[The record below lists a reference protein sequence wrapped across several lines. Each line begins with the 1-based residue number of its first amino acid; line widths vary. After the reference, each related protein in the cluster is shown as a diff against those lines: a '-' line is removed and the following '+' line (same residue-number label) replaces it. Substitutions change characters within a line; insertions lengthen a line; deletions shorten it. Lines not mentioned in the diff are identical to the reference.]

1 MEEFIRWL
9 EVRAGEAKGD
19 IARLKAQGRADDA
32 AFQSVRANIYD
43 ACGAV
48 SRTLMS
54 SPGAGFPAVR
64 KQFENFRALWGTALE
79 KAKQHG
85 DIKGIA
91 VEETKLAALEEIMAR
106 FREEEGK

>member
-1 MEEFIRWL
+1 MEGFIHWL
-9 EVRAGEAKGD
+9 EDRAREAKDD

-54 SPGAGFPAVR
+54 RPGAGFPAVR

-91 VEETKLAALEEIMAR
+91 VEETKLAALEDIMAR
-106 FREEEGK
+106 FGEEEGK

>member
-48 SRTLMS
+48 TRTLIS
-54 SPGAGFPAVR
+54 RPGAGVPAVW
-64 KQFENFRALWGTALE
+64 KQFEDFRAIWGAALG

-85 DIKGIA
+85 DQRSIV
-91 VEETKLAALEEIMAR
+91 VEETKMAALEEIMAR